1 MRTLEWFGLYADS
14 WQGEIVPEAF
24 SHPAKYSRALIRKI
38 YQHMMGQG
46 WIKAGDKVVDPFGG
60 VALGAYHAMQN
71 GLVWWGHELEPK
83 FVKLGNENI
92 DLWNGRYSQ
101 HFTNWGS
108 AVLLQGDSRNLAN
121 NIQGFMDLSLT
132 SPPFRVNQSGGGLAK
147 PDATY
152 MKDGHKFGEN
162 HGYQNQAFT
171 NGNLAHLQ
179 TLESDFQAAV
189 SSPAYID
196 SVNKKGNGI
205 DTSKFKG
212 KDRDRNF
219 GNGHSNIDI
228 DMKYG
233 ESGGQLGSMS
243 EGDFSAAVS
252 SPVYG
257 ETVKNGEG
265 TGERHDPKGHKGDN
279 AYKATSQAAYG
290 ETNGQL
296 GKMNSGGFEAA
307 VSSSPFENGIS
318 ADNVTAGRKE
328 LAKKLGIRVQD
339 ISPVEMEKINKL
351 NQEYGKTNG
360 QLGQDSGE
368 TFWTA
373 ARQIVEQTYLVLKPG
388 AYAAWVCGDFVR
400 NKQRVY
406 FGRQWLQLCEAV
418 GFETVE
424 WAIAWKTEY
433 KGTQLDI
440 FGNEHEKRID
450 RVSFFRRLANE
461 KNPDN
466 AILNEDVIFVRKPL

>member
-1 MRTLEWFGLYADS
+1 MRQVEWFGLYADS

-38 YQHMMGQG
+38 YQHMLDRG
-46 WIKAGDKVVDPFGG
+46 WIKAGDKVIDPFGG

-71 GLVWWGHELEPK
+71 GLVWCGHELEPK

-101 HFTNWGS
+101 HFTNWGT
-108 AVLLQGDSRNLAN
+108 AVLLQGDSRELAN

-132 SPPFRVNQSGGGLAK
+132 SPPFGAGETRNRTKFA
-147 PDATY
+147 
-152 MKDGHKFGEN
+152 DGEIASMMTRAYTQDKQGV
-162 HGYQNQAFT
+162 T

-179 TLESDFQAAV
+179 TLESDF
-189 SSPAYID
+189 
-196 SVNKKGNGI
+196 
-205 DTSKFKG
+205 
-212 KDRDRNF
+212 
-219 GNGHSNIDI
+219 
-228 DMKYG
+228 
-233 ESGGQLGSMS
+233 E
-243 EGDFSAAVS
+243 AAVS
-252 SPVYG
+252 SPVYA

-265 TGERHDPKGHKGDN
+265 TGVRYDPKGHKGDN

-296 GKMNSGGFEAA
+296 GKMNGGGFEAA
-307 VSSSPFENGIS
+307 VSSSPFESVETCQDKKFRLN
-318 ADNVTAGRKE
+318 DGRKTPPQ
-328 LAKKLGIRVQD
+328 GQGG
-339 ISPVEMEKINKL
+339 
-351 NQEYGKTNG
+351 YGNSNG

-373 ARQIVEQTYLVLKPG
+373 ARQIVEQTYMVLKPG
-388 AYAAWVCGDFVR
+388 AYAAWVCGDFI
-400 NKQRVY
+400 KKGKRVY
-406 FGRQWLQLCEAV
+406 FGRQWLELCQAV
-418 GFETVE
+418 GFEPIE

-440 FGNEHEKRID
+440 FGGEHEKRID